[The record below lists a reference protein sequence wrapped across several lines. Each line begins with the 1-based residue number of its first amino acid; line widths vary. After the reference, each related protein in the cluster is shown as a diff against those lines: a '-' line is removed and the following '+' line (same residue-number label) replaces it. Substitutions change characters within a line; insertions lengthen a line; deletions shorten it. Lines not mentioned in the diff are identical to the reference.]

1 MGAVTMLDVIS
12 NPAPRTMRRIAT
24 LSGLFTAIAVV
35 AAMLAPA
42 TAQASTRT
50 TVKPAAV
57 KATTKAPV
65 RTWRS
70 GVFAGYGG
78 ANDAAFGT
86 WRGSA
91 VQTGG
96 DYLPSDTWAN
106 LENPAWDI
114 WAWQQ
119 SPSIQPVLSA
129 PMFPAGGSLAEAASG
144 ADNSHWVTLAKNL
157 VAGGLGSS
165 VIRLGWEFNG
175 NWYPWSTS
183 NATQAAQYAAGW
195 RQIVTAMRSVPGQHF
210 TFDWCPTIASSGI
223 NPALAYPGNAYV
235 DDIGEDVYDW
245 NERSTPETATQRW
258 NDLVNNGYGLAWQA
272 SFATAMHK
280 PISFPEWGEA
290 INQPVPSLSGN
301 DDPTF
306 IQNMYNWFG
315 SHNTAY
321 EDYFDVDTTYGS
333 FFGLN
338 TGNGLFPKSAA
349 LYQSLYSKATYSPT
363 TTH

>member
-1 MGAVTMLDVIS
+1 MLDVIS
-12 NPAPRTMRRIAT
+12 NPASTARRTAT
-24 LSGLFTAIAVV
+24 LFGLLTALAVLV
-35 AAMLAPA
+35 AMLVPA
-42 TAQASTRT
+42 TAHASTRST
-50 TVKPAAV
+50 AKPAAV
-57 KATTKAPV
+57 KTTTKAPV
-65 RTWRS
+65 RTWKS

-78 ANDAAFGT
+78 ANDFGFGT

-106 LENPAWDI
+106 LQDPAWDI

-129 PMFPAGGSLAEAASG
+129 PMFPVGGSLAEAASG

-157 VAGGLGSS
+157 IAGGLGSS

-175 NWYPWSTS
+175 NWYPWSTGTS
-183 NATQAAQYAAGW
+183 AQAAQYAAGW
-195 RQIVTAMRSVPGQHF
+195 RQIVTAMRSVSGQHF

-223 NPALAYPGNAYV
+223 NPALAYPGNGYV
-235 DDIGEDVYDW
+235 DYIGEDVYDW
-245 NERSTPETATQRW
+245 NERTTPETATQRW

-272 SFATAMHK
+272 AFATGMHK
-280 PISFPEWGEA
+280 PVSFPEWGEA
-290 INQPVPSLSGN
+290 INLAAPGMSGG

-306 IQNMYNWFG
+306 VQNMYNWFG

-321 EDYFDVDTTYGS
+321 EDYFDVDTAGS
-333 FFGLN
+333 DFGLN
-338 TGNGLFPKSAA
+338 TGTGVFPKSAA
-349 LYQSLYSKATYSPT
+349 LYQSLYSAATYSPT
-363 TTH
+363 H